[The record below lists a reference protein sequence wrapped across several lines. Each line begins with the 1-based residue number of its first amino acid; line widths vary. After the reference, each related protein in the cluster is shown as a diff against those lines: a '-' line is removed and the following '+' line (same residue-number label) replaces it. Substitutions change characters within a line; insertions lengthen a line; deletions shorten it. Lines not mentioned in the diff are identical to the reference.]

1 MTSGLEGVCVA
12 ETSLSDVDGERGRL
26 VIAGQR
32 LEQFSQHGFE
42 RAAQLLL
49 GDVNFGEGREQAYGL
64 LKPWLGELAKRTR
77 SLDALRVGLSLLGSS
92 IEDEVLVGAFPVI
105 LSAHRHGASLA
116 SPDARAGQVEDFLR
130 LFHGRSPRSKEVR
143 ALSTYLVTVSEHG
156 MNASTFTARVI
167 ASTGATTLDAVLGA
181 LGALAGPLHGG
192 APGPVLDLLD
202 ELEGEKDLIGAL
214 GDKVKAGERLMGFGH
229 RVYRA
234 RDPRAD
240 VLREALSLLPNSPR
254 LRWAEQVEGAALA
267 VLRQAKPNRPL
278 QTNVEYYTALLLNSL
293 GFSRDDF
300 TSLFATG
307 RVLGWIAHVKEQKAT
322 GRLIRPLSRYIGPSP
337 VDMV

>member
-1 MTSGLEGVCVA
+1 MTNGLEGVCVA
-12 ETSLSDVDGERGRL
+12 ETSLSEVDGERGRL
-26 VIAGQR
+26 VIAGQH
-32 LEQFSQHGFE
+32 LEHFSQHGFE
-42 RAAQLLL
+42 GAAELLL
-49 GDVNFGEGREQAYGL
+49 GDAKFGEGREQAYGL
-64 LKPWLGELAKRTR
+64 LKPWLGELAKRSR
-77 SLDALRVGLSLLGSS
+77 SLDALRVGLALLGSS

-105 LSAHRHGASLA
+105 LAAHRHGASLA
-116 SPDARAGQVEDFLR
+116 SPDARASQVEDFLR
-130 LFHGRSPRSKEVR
+130 LFHGCSPRSEEVR

-167 ASTGATTLDAVLGA
+167 ASTGATTLEAVLGA

-202 ELEGEKDLIGAL
+202 ELEGEEDFIGIL
-214 GDKVKAGERLMGFGH
+214 GDKVKAGGRLMGFGH
-229 RVYRA
+229 RIYRA

-240 VLREALSLLPNSPR
+240 VLREALSLLPSSPR
-254 LRWAEQVEGAALA
+254 LRRAEQLESAALA

-278 QTNVEYYTALLLNSL
+278 QTNVEYYTALLLDSL

-307 RVLGWIAHVKEQKAT
+307 RVLGWIAHVREQRAT
-322 GRLIRPLSRYIGPSP
+322 GRLIRPLSRYVGPSP
-337 VDMV
+337 IGMV